1 MLSGLSKLY
10 KYTGDPEVFKAAE
23 NLIDSVIASSLV
35 DHSGI
40 LTENGDQSGTTN
52 QDQWMFKGIFFGH
65 LGYFL
70 ADICG
75 LNNVDVASKIQLL
88 QKYSNF
94 VHANA
99 VAVWDDARAQT
110 GGVGAWWAAPVG
122 SQVQKYSVETLGSG
136 IAAVLCSVR
145 LDQLL
150 HSLETTT
157 A

>member
-1 MLSGLSKLY
+1 MY
-10 KYTGDPEVFKAAE
+10 KYTGDQEVFKAAE
-23 NLIDSVIASSLV
+23 NLIDSVIASPLV

-40 LTENGDQSGTTN
+40 LTETCDPTGTCN

-65 LGYFL
+65 LGYLL

-75 LNNVDVASKIQLL
+75 LNNLDVASKKQLL

-99 VAVWDDARAQT
+99 VAVWDVARAQD
-110 GGVGAWWAAPVG
+110 GRVGAWWAAPVG

-150 HSLETTT
+150 HSLEITT